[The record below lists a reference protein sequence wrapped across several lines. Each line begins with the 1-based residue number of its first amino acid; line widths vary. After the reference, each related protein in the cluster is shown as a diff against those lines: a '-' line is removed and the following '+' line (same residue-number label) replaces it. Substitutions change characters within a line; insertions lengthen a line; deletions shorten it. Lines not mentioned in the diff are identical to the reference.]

1 MENPMH
7 IEPGVLNGAKVL
19 CANVT
24 AASTLTAY
32 LPSVFRKPTVIIKIG
47 LAAIFFSLFMEAF
60 HMPVGPSELH
70 FVGASAVYFVFGF
83 LPALFGFA
91 IGLLLQG
98 ALFEPQDLVHLGV
111 NSLSL
116 MLPLIAVHALRGRRF
131 FESGASKPRVTW
143 AEVAKFDAAYYAGVV
158 GMVGFW
164 LALGNEPTP
173 FSSWALFA
181 ASYVPLV
188 LCEPILTYAVL
199 KLLGKLDPAS
209 PVRKITAVEALA
221 VA

>member
-1 MENPMH
+1 MH
-7 IEPGVLNGAKVL
+7 IEPGVLNASKVL
-19 CANVT
+19 YANVT

-32 LPSVFRKPTVIIKIG
+32 LPSLIRKPAHIVRIA
-47 LAAIFFSLFMEAF
+47 LAAVFFSLFMQMF

-70 FVGASAVYFVFGF
+70 FVGASTVYFTFGF

-98 ALFEPQDLVHLGV
+98 LVFEPQDLIHLGV

-116 MLPLIAVHALRGRRF
+116 MVPLIAVHTFGGRRYF
-131 FESGASKPRVTW
+131 AEDASKTRLSRASIV
-143 AEVAKFDAAYYAGVV
+143 KFDAAYYAGVT

-164 LALGNEPTP
+164 LALGNEPAP
-173 FSSWALFA
+173 FAGWGLFA

-188 LCEPILTYAVL
+188 LCEPVFTFAAL
-199 KLLGKLDPAS
+199 KLLGRLGAVHPL
-209 PVRKITAVEALA
+209 RKVTATGSLALA
-221 VA
+221 